1 MLNRRLALRG
11 GFGGGVVQ
19 DRDGLELKIRKQL
32 HVNQGVLGVQCS
44 QLTVDGCFAEL
55 IRAAH
60 AESGRRSSS

>member
-1 MLNRRLALRG
+1 M
-11 GFGGGVVQ
+11 VQ

-60 AESGRRSSS
+60 AESGRRSWS